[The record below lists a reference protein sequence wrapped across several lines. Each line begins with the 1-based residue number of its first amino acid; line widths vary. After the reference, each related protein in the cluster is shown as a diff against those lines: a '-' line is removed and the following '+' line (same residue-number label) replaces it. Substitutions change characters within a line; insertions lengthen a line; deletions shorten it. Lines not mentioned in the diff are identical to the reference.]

1 MLQKEKMFP
10 SPACRVEG
18 RDAGPRLLTHGVHYL
33 PPPAPRPLGIRR
45 NSLSPAWEL
54 FPADAGGLS
63 GEGVPLP
70 PSTQEMTSGFL
81 TLGNPG
87 SFRPSWFPS

>member
-1 MLQKEKMFP
+1 M
-10 SPACRVEG
+10 
-18 RDAGPRLLTHGVHYL
+18 
-33 PPPAPRPLGIRR
+33 
-45 NSLSPAWEL
+45 
-54 FPADAGGLS
+54 GGSLS

-87 SFRPSWFPS
+87 FFRPSWFPSGRWAGSDAPLLQFFGSCLIPFPPYLFSLICLLVSESWESRCWAGGQLSGGL